1 MAVDV
6 TDEASVK
13 TIVPNPSRFGKPG
26 EYAQLACAIIDN
38 GYLNGE
44 VIRLDGALR
53 MPPG

>member
-6 TDEASVK
+6 THEASVK
-13 TIVPNPSRFGKPG
+13 TTVPNPSRLGKPE

-44 VIRLDGALR
+44 GIRAGGALR
-53 MPPG
+53 MPPR